1 MKQLLTRIESLETT
15 VQMVVDRIVSLKE
28 ENQILSQE
36 NNRLHKELDQLRR
49 RREVGSSADGSY
61 VRKEID
67 SSESDINVGQLRDEL
82 DRCIVE
88 IEDCLG
94 QM

>member
-1 MKQLLTRIESLETT
+1 MKQLLTRIEGLETK
-15 VQMVVDRIVSLKE
+15 VQLLVDSIVSLKE

-49 RREVGSSADGSY
+49 RREVGSSTDGSY
-61 VRKEID
+61 VSKEID

-88 IEDCLG
+88 IEECLG

>member
-1 MKQLLTRIESLETT
+1 MKQLLTRIEGLETK
-15 VQMVVDRIVSLKE
+15 VQLLVDRIVSLKE
-28 ENQILSQE
+28 ENQILSKE

-49 RREVGSSADGSY
+49 RKEVGSSADGSY
-61 VRKEID
+61 VSKEID

>member
-1 MKQLLTRIESLETT
+1 MKQLLTRIEGLEETIKL
-15 VQMVVDRIVSLKE
+15 VVDRISSLKE

-36 NNRLHKELDQLRR
+36 NSRLHIELNQLRGSR
-49 RREVGSSADGSY
+49 RIGANIVSGVSN
-61 VRKEID
+61 EIN
-67 SSESDINVGQLRDEL
+67 SSESDINVGQLKQEL
-82 DRCIVE
+82 DRCIEE